1 MTIMILAID
10 LMITLFMKN
19 MIEAIKD
26 IIKPL
31 TDTFK

>member
-1 MTIMILAID
+1 MTTMILVID
-10 LMITLFMKN
+10 LIITLFMKN

-31 TDTFK
+31 TDTLK

>member
-1 MTIMILAID
+1 MTTMILVID

-31 TDTFK
+31 TDTLK